1 MTRWGLLIQP
11 LLDGGL
17 AGGLV
22 GGGFG
27 GAGLLG
33 RRMHE
38 CVCVCMCVCVCVC
51 VCACVLSFGT
61 TAKQQKAMDYFGST
75 SCVQRCR
82 GG

>member
-1 MTRWGLLIQP
+1 MAGSQGVWWGGDLGGQDSW
-11 LLDGGL
+11 DG
-17 AGGLV
+17 ACMNV
-22 GGGFG
+22 C
-27 GAGLLG
+27 A
-33 RRMHE
+33 
-38 CVCVCMCVCVCVC
+38 CVCVCVCVC